1 MTMLLRMDLAMLVV
15 SVPAKLL
22 YCQYYWEEKKKK
34 MAINRTT
41 RRSVNVNVNV
51 NLNVNVNVEETS
63 SHYINMEETSS
74 HCINIEETSSQ
85 NSATKN
91 GVQ

>member
-1 MTMLLRMDLAMLVV
+1 MLYRDVMTMLLRMDLAMLVV

-63 SHYINMEETSS
+63 SHYIN
-74 HCINIEETSSQ
+74 IEETSRIE
-85 NSATKN
+85 
-91 GVQ
+91 